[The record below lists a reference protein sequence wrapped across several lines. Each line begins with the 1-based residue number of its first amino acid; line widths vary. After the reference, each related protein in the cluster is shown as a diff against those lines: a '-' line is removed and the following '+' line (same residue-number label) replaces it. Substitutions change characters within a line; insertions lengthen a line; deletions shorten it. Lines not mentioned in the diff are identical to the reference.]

1 MAFRLFV
8 EKPSRRRGRRPRPPR
23 IDAYAAHFH
32 HHPWRDASL
41 QLTPRLRKR
50 LGDGVGGTDD
60 DGDESS
66 EADAERAVAA
76 NDYVGSVSEAPR
88 CVVLIDAR
96 GCVEEAL
103 KSDVGA
109 ARRVILRMRRICDD
123 AKLGETA
130 LDAHWEADQLRC
142 SFGRCG
148 IGLAFC
154 ARVVA
159 IVGRAVA
166 RRCTLLV
173 MPSRQSIRRG
183 GPQGDSWTVL
193 CELVECVSLR

>member
-8 EKPSRRRGRRPRPPR
+8 ESSRGRRRGRRPRPPR

-32 HHPWRDASL
+32 HHPWQDASL
-41 QLTPRLRKR
+41 QLAPRLRKR
-50 LGDGVGGTDD
+50 LGDGVGGTAD
-60 DGDESS
+60 DGDSS
-66 EADAERAVAA
+66 DEADAERAVAA

-123 AKLGETA
+123 AKLGEA
-130 LDAHWEADQLRC
+130 GASRLREW
-142 SFGRCG
+142 SFHPGTG
-148 IGLAFC
+148 C
-154 ARVVA
+154 AS
-159 IVGRAVA
+159 
-166 RRCTLLV
+166 C
-173 MPSRQSIRRG
+173 P
-183 GPQGDSWTVL
+183 GP
-193 CELVECVSLR
+193 